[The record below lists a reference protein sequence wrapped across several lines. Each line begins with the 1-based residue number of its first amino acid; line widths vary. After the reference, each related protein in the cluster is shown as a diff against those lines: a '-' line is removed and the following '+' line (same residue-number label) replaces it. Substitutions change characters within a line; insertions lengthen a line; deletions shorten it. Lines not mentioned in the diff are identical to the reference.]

1 MIFGAVDEMLV
12 YNWLLSVG
20 LANPVAEMEQD
31 RKQALTRFLDKAA
44 RNMVNPYKV
53 YDVRQ
58 KGIDSPEID
67 FTAHK
72 IARRR
77 EIIKTFDYMIE
88 NEIYVNN
95 YLDL

>member
-1 MIFGAVDEMLV
+1 
-12 YNWLLSVG
+12 
-20 LANPVAEMEQD
+20 
-31 RKQALTRFLDKAA
+31 
-44 RNMVNPYKV
+44 MVNPYKV

-67 FTAHK
+67 FTAHE

-88 NEIYVNN
+88 NEIYVNS